1 MQTYSMNRELKPYR
15 LLSKQYLDANNEIA
29 ERLLL
34 KLVEKII
41 SESRKERSRSQDK
54 RKGKSKLTLHHYI
67 MEYTITY
74 QKKMYGD

>member
-41 SESRKERSRSQDK
+41 SETRKEK
-54 RKGKSKLTLHHYI
+54 
-67 MEYTITY
+67 
-74 QKKMYGD
+74 